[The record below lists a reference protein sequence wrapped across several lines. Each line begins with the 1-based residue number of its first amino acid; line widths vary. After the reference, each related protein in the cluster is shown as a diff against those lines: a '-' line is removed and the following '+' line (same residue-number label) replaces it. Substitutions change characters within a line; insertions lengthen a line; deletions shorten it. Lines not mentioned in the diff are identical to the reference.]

1 MDNKELLRLAI
12 EASLAAG
19 KIILEIYEG
28 DHEVEYKEDNSPLTK
43 ADKRSHLTIINQLS
57 KSKFNTLS
65 EEGKEI
71 PFDERKRWENYWLI
85 DPLDGTKEFIKKN
98 GEFTVNVALISG
110 NYPVIGV
117 VYAPVKKQFYFAA
130 QNIGAF
136 YYVMNGSEISSSE
149 LIDNAVKIPIERED
163 KIFTAVA
170 SRSHMNEETSEFVKN
185 LEEKNGKINL
195 ISAGS
200 SLKLCLV
207 AEGKAD
213 IYPRLAP
220 TMEWDTAAG
229 QAIVECAGKEVVNY
243 KTGERLNYN
252 KENLLNDWF
261 IVREIK

>member
-1 MDNKELLRLAI
+1 MENNELLQLAVN
-12 EASLAAG
+12 ATLAAG
-19 KIILEIYEG
+19 RAIMEVYEK
-28 DHEVEYKEDNSPLTK
+28 DHEVEYKENKSPLTI
-43 ADKRSHLTIINQLS
+43 ADKKSHLILINYLE
-57 KSKFNTLS
+57 KSKLTTLS

-71 PFDERKRWENYWLI
+71 PFEERKRWERYWLI

-110 NYPVIGV
+110 NFPQIGV
-117 VYAPVKKQFYFAA
+117 VYAPAKKQLFFAAEKLGSFYFSLGNEN
-130 QNIGAF
+130 NISYSQIINEA
-136 YYVMNGSEISSSE
+136 I
-149 LIDNAVKIPIERED
+149 KIPNGNNNRV
-163 KIFTAVA
+163 FTVVG
-170 SRSHMNEETSEFVKN
+170 SRSHMNVETTEYIKN
-185 LEEKNGKINL
+185 LEERNGELNL

-229 QAIVECAGKEVVNY
+229 QAIAECAGRQVVNY
-243 KTGERLNYN
+243 NTGERLHYN

-261 IVREIK
+261 IVK